1 MHTDFA
7 EGTITHGRVWEL
19 KASAV
24 YRAFNAMLATRL
36 CNQTVYE
43 TADAIYELFVGIKAI
58 SPLSAEIDP
67 TIPVAT

>member
-1 MHTDFA
+1 MVGPLQQRGNNQA
-7 EGTITHGRVWEL
+7 VAIIN
-19 KASAV
+19 SANDNIV
-24 YRAFNAMLATRL
+24 K
-36 CNQTVYE
+36 